1 MKKMSG
7 FSESLVS
14 SQFLF
19 HRSRY
24 CSLFPSFPSHSHQPL
39 LIVQAKHTSQE
50 SKDLSQ
56 KSRSCVTESRT
67 ALKDPLRRILDP
79 WEETERLGVQSR
91 SKKLVFVVT
100 SILSSTSILLF
111 HFLPLHSHFLS
122 GLLVMLFYL
131 GNIEQDTQ
139 DLQICMNNIEKM
151 FATDSFCYN

>member
-1 MKKMSG
+1 MDSLKALSQVSSCFIDQDIVLFFHHFLPTNIPAIIDRASKTYFLG
-7 FSESLVS
+7 IKSLVTE
-14 SQFLF
+14 
-19 HRSRY
+19 
-24 CSLFPSFPSHSHQPL
+24 
-39 LIVQAKHTSQE
+39 I
-50 SKDLSQ
+50 Q
-56 KSRSCVTESRT
+56 KFCNRNPEQ

-122 GLLVMLFYL
+122 GQLVMLFYL

-139 DLQICMNNIEKM
+139 DLLIWMNNE
-151 FATDSFCYN
+151 

>member
-1 MKKMSG
+1 MRTKWRRWVD
-7 FSESLVS
+7 SLKALSQVS
-14 SQFLF
+14 SCFIDQDIVLFFHHFL
-19 HRSRY
+19 
-24 CSLFPSFPSHSHQPL
+24 PTPISHYWSCKQNIL
-39 LIVQAKHTSQE
+39 LRN
-50 SKDLSQ
+50 Q
-56 KSRSCVTESRT
+56 KICNRNPEQ

-79 WEETERLGVQSR
+79 WEETERLGVQSS